1 MHISNR
7 VEKVPDDLLRVLV
20 EGRERAELLSLVQE
34 ATFLE
39 AEISGSTQEGAQY
52 ADTVR
57 EAMYRGIHGLFH
69 QYCMESGKV
78 SRELAAQ
85 IMNIENLEE
94 LMTQI
99 SVNISLTWQNK
110 QKLLEAATLEER
122 YEVLGGILQNEIEVF
137 KVGQDLQ
144 KKLKLRVDKNQREY
158 ILREQ
163 LKLIREELGEESVSD
178 MADEYGKNWNSW
190 MLLRK

>member
-1 MHISNR
+1 
-7 VEKVPDDLLRVLV
+7 
-20 EGRERAELLSLVQE
+20 
-34 ATFLE
+34 
-39 AEISGSTQEGAQY
+39 
-52 ADTVR
+52 
-57 EAMYRGIHGLFH
+57 
-69 QYCMESGKV
+69 MESGKV

>member
-1 MHISNR
+1 
-7 VEKVPDDLLRVLV
+7 
-20 EGRERAELLSLVQE
+20 
-34 ATFLE
+34 
-39 AEISGSTQEGAQY
+39 
-52 ADTVR
+52 
-57 EAMYRGIHGLFH
+57 
-69 QYCMESGKV
+69 MESGKV

-163 LKLIREELGEESVSD
+163 LKPVSYTHLRFIRDL
-178 MADEYGKNWNSW
+178 SW
-190 MLLRK
+190 KIME